1 MFLLLREME
10 EKISRIPT
18 QMQPSLYG
26 NDLAQAFTNTPHR
39 RRTK

>member
-1 MFLLLREME
+1 MLLLLREME

-18 QMQPSLYG
+18 QTQPSPYG